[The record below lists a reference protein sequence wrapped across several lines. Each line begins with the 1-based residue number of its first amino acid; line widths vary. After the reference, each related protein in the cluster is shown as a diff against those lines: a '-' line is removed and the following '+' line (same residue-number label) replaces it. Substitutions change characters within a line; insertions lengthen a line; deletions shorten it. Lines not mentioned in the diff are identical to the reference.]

1 MKSIETIINE
11 TKVAVFGKERIVENA
26 ILMTFEF
33 TGSAI
38 VNGDEVTDYEFDNT
52 EKFFIKDTNEYRK
65 SRMSLDDARS
75 LMIKDLSD
83 YLTYTTDT
91 GFDVIGSIDVT
102 NIDVSISEESFPI
115 DLMLYEDRQTLIENS
130 DYREDWMQCKVGGIE
145 KFAKRVLV
153 LNVDSLE
160 EVA

>member
-1 MKSIETIINE
+1 MNKLQ
-11 TKVAVFGKERIVENA
+11 ERIVENA
-26 ILMTFEF
+26 ILMTYEF

-38 VNGDEVTDYEFDNT
+38 VNDCEMNCDYEFDNK

-75 LMIKDLSD
+75 LMIKDLRD
-83 YLTYTTDT
+83 WLTYTTDT
-91 GFDVIGSIDVT
+91 GYGHIDSIDVT
-102 NIDVSISEESFPI
+102 NIDVSISQESFPI

>member
-91 GFDVIGSIDVT
+91 GYDVIGSIDVT

-115 DLMLYEDRQTLIENS
+115 DLMLTT
-130 DYREDWMQCKVGGIE
+130 K
-145 KFAKRVLV
+145 
-153 LNVDSLE
+153 
-160 EVA
+160 